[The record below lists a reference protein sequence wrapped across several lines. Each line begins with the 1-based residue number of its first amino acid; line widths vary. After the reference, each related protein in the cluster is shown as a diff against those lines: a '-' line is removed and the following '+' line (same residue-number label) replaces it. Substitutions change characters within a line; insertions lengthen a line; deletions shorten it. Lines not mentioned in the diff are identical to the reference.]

1 MGEPRGRV
9 LVVDDSEDDHL
20 QLQRLLR
27 GEGELFRAY
36 SGGEA
41 LERLARDPFDVLI
54 TDQKMPRMSGDELI
68 DRVKQ
73 NERTSHI
80 RCILLSG
87 RTSDEQ
93 LVRILQ
99 SGHVFRYFEKNRTL
113 LTADGRAELVLA
125 VRNSVQASL
134 LERDHQNLTVRLAAQ
149 VDALSAQYKLL
160 RGLLSLKSPAA
171 MLRLV
176 VESLA
181 DRVGCRAAF
190 GFVDLRPEQ
199 GFFGHGAVPTGARPL
214 GAERF
219 AGWSRRV
226 QETYSRLSGRSLPE
240 GEAFTSPPED
250 VVPGEAGPAPGLDPP
265 VVPVFINQDLRGLFL
280 LAREDGLATDE
291 AEVVQIW
298 RDQFQDA
305 LTRVRTQ
312 LLDEQRR
319 VELMV
324 ETMTEGV
331 LLTDEQGAVTLMN
344 PVARRMLGIEEVE
357 RPDFTVVLRAIGLSS
372 LDVLRRIGVGESSP
386 ADWWELQVG
395 EATWQVLFAP
405 VRDHAARSVGIL
417 TVLRDVTADKTT
429 ARRRE
434 EFVHIIGHELR
445 SPLTSISG
453 TLDLLGRRILGEL
466 SARQVEYVDL
476 ARKSCTKINQLLT
489 DLLDLAK
496 FEEGRMPLSVE
507 AISLEQ
513 VVAGVVRDFMAPA
526 LERGIELRFECL
538 LEGLVCQADGGRIGQ
553 VAGNLLTNAIRHT
566 PQGGQV
572 VVSVFTTFTAP
583 DIYLVAVQN
592 TGQEIDE
599 ADLERIF
606 DKFEQVEVP
615 DPRTRGASGLGL
627 AVCRNIVG
635 GHGGQIWVE
644 SGQGQGTHFVFSLP
658 EHGQPRGRN
667 QGVLRA
673 EDRSVLVVGRELPE
687 CRALKALLLG
697 LGYQVRISE
706 ATVPALR
713 ARLASFQPAIALYL
727 DVEGE
732 PEEAVVAELVSN
744 HGLPVL
750 ALQPPGAGTPPAVD
764 AGIEVPPDPAVLGSM
779 MKVVMARHRLRRRM
793 RVLLAEAQVG
803 GLAALAR
810 RLEDAGYLA
819 YAASDLRQ
827 AEQRLDT
834 LLPDVV
840 VVEAEFLEAGRLVAR
855 ARSDGGVPVLVLGS
869 GDQAVALG
877 LEPSTAVAPGDDGIE
892 ILTRIRGRLG
902 ARGPGAD
909 ALVVLP
915 GGRELQRE
923 VASRMRDR
931 QPFAYCALDI
941 VGLRDGVER
950 FGFMWGHTA
959 MSHTA
964 ELVHDVLEENADG
977 RAFLG
982 HQRDDDFVFLIAPEH
997 VETVCGEIE
1006 RAFSKLAPVIV
1017 GGSAQAQLSL
1027 TITAIVDEEGRFDR
1041 YSALQAALSTARRRE
1056 TGEIV
1061 LIDRGM
1067 RLTRR

>member
-1 MGEPRGRV
+1 MPESRGRV

-27 GEGELFRAY
+27 GEAEIYRAY
-36 SGGEA
+36 SGTEA
-41 LERLARDPFDVLI
+41 LERLARDAFDVLV

-68 DRVKQ
+68 EQIKSDDRTA
-73 NERTSHI
+73 RL

-99 SGHVFRYFEKNRTL
+99 SGHVFRYFEKNQTL

-125 VRNSVQASL
+125 VRNASQASRI
-134 LERDHQNLTVRLAAQ
+134 EREHQALTARLAAQ
-149 VDALSAQYKLL
+149 VDALNAQYRLL
-160 RGLLSLKSPAA
+160 RALLSLKSPAA

-181 DRVGCRAAF
+181 DRVNCRAAY

-199 GFFGHGAVPTGARPL
+199 ACFGHGATPTGARPL

-219 AGWSRRV
+219 AAWARLV
-226 QETYSRLSGRSLPE
+226 QDHYCRLSGRTLPE
-240 GEAFTSPPED
+240 GEAFTFPAAD
-250 VVPGEAGPAPGLDPP
+250 VIAGDAGPLPFAEPP
-265 VVPVFINQDLRGLFL
+265 VVPVFVNQDLRGLL
-280 LAREDGLATDE
+280 VLARETPLEPDE
-291 AEVVQIW
+291 TAVVQIW
-298 RDQFQDA
+298 RDQLQDA

-312 LLDEQRR
+312 MLDEQRR

-331 LLTDEQGAVTLMN
+331 VLTDEQGAVTLMN

-357 RPDFTVVLRAIGLSS
+357 RPDFTVVLGALGLSS
-372 LDVLRRIGVGESSP
+372 IDVLRRLGVGEAP

-395 EATWQVLFAP
+395 GATWVVLFAA

-417 TVLRDVTADKTT
+417 TVLRDVTTEKTT

-453 TLDLLGRRILGEL
+453 TLDLLGRRILGDL
-466 SARQVEYVDL
+466 SPRQLEYVDL
-476 ARKSCTKINQLLT
+476 AKKSCTKINQLLN

-507 AISLEQ
+507 AMSLEQ
-513 VVAGVVRDFMAPA
+513 VVAGITRDFKAAA

-538 LEGLVCQADGGRIGQ
+538 LEGLVCQADAGRIGQ
-553 VAGNLLTNAIRHT
+553 VAGNLLTNALRHT
-566 PQGGQV
+566 PPGGRI

-583 DIYLVAVQN
+583 DLYLVSVHN
-592 TGQEIDE
+592 TGQELDE

-627 AVCRNIVG
+627 AVCRNIIG

-644 SGQGQGTHFVFSLP
+644 SGQGTGTTFVFSLP
-658 EHGQPRGRN
+658 EQGGQRVRN
-667 QGVLRA
+667 PGVLRA
-673 EDRSVLVVGRELPE
+673 EDRQVLIVGRELAE
-687 CRALKALLLG
+687 CRGLKALLLTH
-697 LGYQVRISE
+697 GYQVRISDSTLASARE
-706 ATVPALR
+706 
-713 ARLASFQPAIALYL
+713 RLARFQPAIALYL
-727 DVEGE
+727 DVEGDTD
-732 PEEAVVAELVSN
+732 EELLTALVSS
-744 HGLPVL
+744 HGLPVI
-750 ALQPPGAGTPPAVD
+750 ALQPPGAWTPPAVD
-764 AGIEVPPDPAVLGSM
+764 ASLEVPPDSAVLASM
-779 MKVVMARHRLRRRM
+779 MKVVLSRHRLRRRL
-793 RVLLAEAQVG
+793 RVLLADVDAS
-803 GLAALAR
+803 LAGPRAR
-810 RLEDAGYLA
+810 CLEEAGYLA
-819 YAASDLRQ
+819 YTATTARM
-827 AEQRLDT
+827 AEQRLEA

-840 VVEAEFLEAGRLVAR
+840 VVGALLPGVEQFVTRVRQSDASLPLLLVGDLTQAAALGFEPEAVVA
-855 ARSDGGVPVLVLGS
+855 AQAVSDLLMRIRTRLGS
-869 GDQAVALG
+869 
-877 LEPSTAVAPGDDGIE
+877 
-892 ILTRIRGRLG
+892 RGVG
-902 ARGPGAD
+902 AAD
-909 ALVVLP
+909 TLVVLP
-915 GGRELQRE
+915 GSRELQRE
-923 VASRMRDR
+923 VATRMREQ
-931 QPFAYCALDI
+931 QPFAYCAMDI
-941 VGLRDGVER
+941 VGLRDGVEQ

-959 MSHTA
+959 MSHAA
-964 ELVHDVLEENADG
+964 ELVQGVIEEHADA

-982 HQRDDDFVFLIAPEH
+982 HQRDDDFVFLLAPEH
-997 VETVCGEIE
+997 VETVCAEIE
-1006 RAFSKLAPVIV
+1006 RAFAKLAPAIV
-1017 GGSAQAQLSL
+1017 GGNETQLSV

-1041 YSALQAALSTARRRE
+1041 YSALQQALSSARRRE

-1061 LIDRGM
+1061 LIDRGQ
-1067 RLTRR
+1067 RLSRD